1 MNLPERVWVL
11 DTVIC
16 LSIQGGSI
24 TPVAGS
30 LQVAV
35 TRHCCTTGQFH
46 SMFSWQIG
54 SRPQVTGGKASKL
67 SQRDMPL
74 FISAHTGPG
83 WAQDQQ
89 ETMAPSL
96 PVLPWLQLT
105 PLSEQRKLCADCTLS
120 AQTPTIFNWVKTDK
134 NTISLIL
141 QKIFFSLG
149 VGG

>member
-1 MNLPERVWVL
+1 MNPPGCVWVL
-11 DTVIC
+11 ETVIC

-35 TRHCCTTGQFH
+35 TGHCCTTGQFH

-54 SRPQVTGGKASKL
+54 SRSQLAGGEAGKL

-83 WAQDQQ
+83 WALHQQ

-96 PVLPWLQLT
+96 PVLPWLQVTSLT
-105 PLSEQRKLCADCTLS
+105 KQRKLCSDCIPIRP
-120 AQTPTIFNWVKTDK
+120 TPTIFNWAERQDVDFPNSTKEYSVWD
-134 NTISLIL
+134 NT
-141 QKIFFSLG
+141 
-149 VGG
+149 